1 LRGCY
6 LALRRASRHPLL
18 QNVAAVVLID
28 EHGRSLGA
36 RDVEDVLGVPVAATI
51 TARSAIARAVDAG
64 VLGIRMPDGLA
75 RPLQH
80 AFERSGW
87 FDQESAA

>member
-1 LRGCY
+1 
-6 LALRRASRHPLL
+6 
-18 QNVAAVVLID
+18 VLID

-36 RDVEDVLGVPVAATI
+36 RDIEDVLGVPVMASI
-51 TARSAIARAVDAG
+51 TARSAIMRAVDAG
-64 VLGIRMPDGLA
+64 VLGVRMPEGLY

-87 FDQESAA
+87 FDEESAA